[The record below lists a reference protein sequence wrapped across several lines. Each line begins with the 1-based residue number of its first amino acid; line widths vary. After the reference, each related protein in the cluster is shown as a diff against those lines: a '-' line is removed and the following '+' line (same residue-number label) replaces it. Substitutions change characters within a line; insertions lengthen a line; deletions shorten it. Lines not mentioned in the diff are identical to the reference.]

1 MCNVCLLA
9 RTCVVAVEFQF
20 RLQTLDTGYLKT
32 LHGSSGYF
40 LSILQNLQKLL
51 VSQIPN
57 AEIFQSQKIKNIS
70 RFSASTIDGQKML
83 FPYDWSFSGKRNLM
97 YLEEIF
103 DHMVDNKV
111 YLSSWIHQKSPE
123 KYIQEILNKNL

>member
-1 MCNVCLLA
+1 MFVGQNVCCCS
-9 RTCVVAVEFQF
+9 RISISTPDFGH
-20 RLQTLDTGYLKT
+20 RLSEDSSWFLGLFPFDTPKSTKT
-32 LHGSSGYF
+32 PRKSDTECG
-40 LSILQNLQKLL
+40 
-51 VSQIPN
+51 
-57 AEIFQSQKIKNIS
+57 NIS
-70 RFSASTIDGQKML
+70 KSENQKYFEILSFNHDGQKML